1 MRARSSTTLKAWV
14 KMMHRFK
21 VPATSANLGPGFD
34 SVGLALEKYL
44 HIEAMEDSGFNIIFE
59 DDFLDVLPDDETN
72 LVISTARDIAR
83 KYGCRLPGLEVRMG
97 SDIPLSHG
105 LGSSASAI
113 VAGIELADR
122 FCGLSLTV
130 YDKVLLGSEIE
141 GHPDNIGPA
150 VTGGLFVGYY
160 DGELFYHVMDIEGL
174 SAVISVPPYEMN
186 TKEARRALPE
196 TYSRQDAVR
205 QNALNNVLLLS
216 IMNNDYKAMRQLMTQ
231 DRYHEPYRRQLIAEY
246 DAVRQAAEQAG
257 AIATTIS
264 GAGPTLL
271 TLCKSSE
278 AAAVLEQLDS
288 VRGCHHEKVD
298 ICRKIPGM

>member
-1 MRARSSTTLKAWV
+1 
-14 KMMHRFK
+14 MHHFK

-44 HIEAMEDSGFNIIFE
+44 YIKAKEGSGFNIIFE
-59 DDFLDVLPDDETN
+59 DDFLDVLPHDESN
-72 LVISTARDIAR
+72 LVIRTAQDIAR
-83 KYGCRLPGLEVRMG
+83 KYGCGLPGLEIRMG

-122 FCGLSLTV
+122 FCGLGLTA
-130 YDKVLLGSEIE
+130 YDKVFLGSEIE
-141 GHPDNIGPA
+141 GHPDNVGPA

-160 DGELFYHVMDIEGL
+160 DGELFYHVLDVEGL
-174 SAVISVPPYEMN
+174 SAIISVPPYEVE
-186 TKEARRALPE
+186 TQEARRALPE
-196 TYSRQDAVR
+196 TYSKQDAVR

-216 IMNNDYKAMRQLMTQ
+216 IMNNDYSTMHRLMTK
-231 DRYHEPYRRQLIAEY
+231 DRYHEPYRRQFIAEY
-246 DAVRQAAEQAG
+246 DEVRRVAEQAG

-271 TLCKSSE
+271 TLCKSNE
-278 AAAVLEQLDS
+278 AAAVFEQLDS